1 MTRMAAW
8 NLVGGCSAG
17 AAFRAAGG
25 QRRFRIPPFLRR
37 GDLAA
42 FMIRPK
48 SGQIRPPSFLRRG
61 EPRKEIGY
69 YFEIGY

>member
-1 MTRMAAW
+1 MELSRRLLRW
-8 NLVGGCSAG
+8 GGIS
-17 AAFRAAGG
+17 GG
-25 QRRFRIPPFLRR
+25 GRPAPLRVPPFLRR